1 MCIVKTQGLEALKPK
16 AYAPYGIEVARALKE
31 HLSKD
36 ELRDIHRLQ
45 PARHFAVL
53 ARHVLL
59 TALVAAGLWH
69 FEQPWIWIPL
79 AVLQGF
85 NILGFIILLHEQVHQ
100 AIFTESHPR
109 LMRLLGLLYAF
120 PSSISA
126 TQFKI
131 WHLDHHNE
139 LGSSESDPK
148 RAYLTPK
155 IVTRW
160 YKLLYMTPALFVI
173 YSRAALKEAATYPP
187 ETRRVIAW
195 ERAIYMT
202 LHIAILASLWVFAGA
217 GVALRVHFV
226 PLFLAFP
233 IAFTLNRLGQHYDI
247 EPSDPLRWST
257 LINPSP
263 LWDFLFLWSNMHLE
277 HHYFPRVPFYNLKPL
292 NRRLQGF
299 YREHGVPP
307 RTYREILWEW
317 FVKNRVPHTNWF
329 ESEGS
334 PSRTATAA
342 ASSR

>member
-1 MCIVKTQGLEALKPK
+1 VKPN

-31 HLSKD
+31 HLSKE
-36 ELRDIHRLQ
+36 ELREIHRLR
-45 PARHFAVL
+45 PARHFLVVAWQVFF
-53 ARHVLL
+53 
-59 TALVAAGLWH
+59 TGLVAIGLWH
-69 FEQPWIWIPL
+69 FTQPWIWIPL
-79 AVLQGF
+79 ALLQGF
-85 NILGFIILLHEQVHQ
+85 NILGFIILLHEQVHLN
-100 AIFTESHPR
+100 IFTRPRPR
-109 LMRLLGLLYAF
+109 LMRLLGLAYAF

-155 IVTRW
+155 IVRRW

-173 YSRAALKEAATYPP
+173 YSRAALKEAATYSP
-187 ETRRVIAW
+187 ELRRLINL

-202 LHIAILASLWVFAGA
+202 LHVAILVSLWVFFGA

-263 LWDFLFLWSNMHLE
+263 TWNLLFLWSNLHLE
-277 HHYFPRVPFYNLKPL
+277 HHYFPRVPFYKLKAL

-299 YREHGVPP
+299 YREHGVEP
-307 RTYREILWEW
+307 RTYRRILWEW
-317 FVKNRVPHTNWF
+317 FVKNQVPHTNWF
-329 ESEGS
+329 EESVS
-334 PSRTATAA
+334 SSRGASAA
-342 ASSR
+342 AATSR